1 MEEKIFEV
9 AGNNDPGIMPVQVE
23 ARSNSEPKIEN
34 LGGSSIDPEPI
45 TVLDSEPIKREFKVG
60 QPLTEDDK
68 ARAVMNPFEK
78 KKEKP
83 KLENA
88 TLDDIPG
95 AQVIPVAK
103 DQPYKDQGIILAD
116 DNGKPI
122 EDVKFKSMLKEMISG
137 DLMNKLIRRF
147 ELQNINL
154 AEEKALIDA
163 KKSHLSKSRREA
175 VIALWNMKQLQ
186 RRTLEA
192 IAKPMIK
199 KESPTEEDV
208 KKILDEVE
216 EDVTNHENAAKIV
229 AHDIVQRALA
239 NKAKGQAEVPAEVKE
254 ALESAKVD
262 YTPGEGGN
270 DEVTSKALHD
280 AVRDHGRTKFRG
292 VFSSLDMVKDPQVGD
307 VIHTIATDANGNHA
321 GLEMVFTYIGPNHW
335 RCDGSVHVD
344 LPEEPKQE
352 EKKKDLSESMNDF
365 VVRG

>member
-9 AGNNDPGIMPVQVE
+9 TGNNDPGIMPVQVE

-34 LGGSSIDPEPI
+34 LGGSSVDPEPV

-60 QPLTEDDK
+60 QPLTEEDK
-68 ARAVMNPFEK
+68 ARAVMNPFENK
-78 KKEKP
+78 EEKP

-335 RCDGSVHVD
+335 RCDGSVHVN